1 MRKQK
6 VIIPKDEEMNNT
18 VLRLFLTESEMLRVD
33 FNKMI
38 GSNSISATKNCKRH
52 ISNIRKLL
60 KEMSKICSYRK
71 SAIEDMVWGGKPPTR
86 KNKTDSSPLLL

>member
-1 MRKQK
+1 MYCENLVAAAIADRDLVEDRVKFYK
-6 VIIPKDEEMNNT
+6 MNNT

-71 SAIEDMVWGGKPPTR
+71 SAIEEKVQA
-86 KNKTDSSPLLL
+86 